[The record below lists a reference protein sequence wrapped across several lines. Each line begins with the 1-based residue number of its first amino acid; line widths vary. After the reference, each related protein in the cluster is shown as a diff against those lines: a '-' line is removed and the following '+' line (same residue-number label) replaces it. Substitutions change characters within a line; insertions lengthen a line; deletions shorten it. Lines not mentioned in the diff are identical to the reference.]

1 MQNHDLQSQR
11 EFEKENDKCVNMNLQ
26 NENLEQ
32 LFKDLKGSFDTEEPR
47 QGHQERF
54 LEKLHASKGVVGI
67 HSKKRDWWKP
77 ISIAATIAFLLSL
90 SIGYF
95 GTEPSIEERVA
106 EISPEASQTHFYFAN
121 LIEEQVR
128 ELENLSTP
136 ETKVIIE
143 DTMKQLQKLEEDYS
157 KLESD
162 LLAGG
167 NSKLI
172 LSAMIVNFQTR
183 IDLLQEVMN
192 QIDTIKNINTNNDEN
207 FTI

>member
-1 MQNHDLQSQR
+1 MS
-11 EFEKENDKCVNMNLQ
+11 LQ
-26 NENLEQ
+26 NENLDQ
-32 LFKDLKGSFDTEEPR
+32 LFKGLQGSFDTEEPR
-47 QGHQERF
+47 AGHQERF
-54 LEKLHASKGVVGI
+54 LDKLHASKGVVGI
-67 HSKKRDWWKP
+67 HTAKRNWWKP

-95 GTEPSIEERVA
+95 GSEPTIEERVA
-106 EISPEASQTHFYFAN
+106 EISPEAGQTHFYFAN

-128 ELENLSTP
+128 ELESQSTP
-136 ETKVIIE
+136 ETQAIID
-143 DTMKQLQKLEEDYS
+143 DTMVQIQKLEENYS
-157 KLESD
+157 KLEND
-162 LLAGG
+162 LLEGG
-167 NSKLI
+167 DSKLI

>member
-1 MQNHDLQSQR
+1 MS
-11 EFEKENDKCVNMNLQ
+11 LQ
-26 NENLEQ
+26 NENLDQ
-32 LFKDLKGSFDTEEPR
+32 LFKDLQGSFDTEEPR
-47 QGHQERF
+47 EGHQQRF
-54 LEKLHASKGVVGI
+54 LEKLHESKGVVGI
-67 HSKKRDWWKP
+67 GSRKINWWKP

-95 GTEPSIEERVA
+95 GSEPTIEQRVA

-128 ELENLSTP
+128 ELESQSTP
-136 ETKVIIE
+136 ETEAIIA
-143 DTMKQLQKLEEDYS
+143 DTMKQLEKLEANYT
-157 KLESD
+157 KLEAD
-162 LLAGG
+162 LVAGG
-167 NSKLI
+167 DSKLI

-192 QIDTIKNINTNNDEN
+192 QIDTIKNINTINDEN